1 MTDEKYRGGGSD
13 PLSKRILNSI
23 KPFSGE
29 QTSKWLAALS
39 TDAVKDSVV
48 IKNDSDPTQEPPR
61 SMAAWVDGLF
71 DHFQRY
77 AYDFSGMCNEP
88 ELQVN
93 CTRPA
98 LQEPKGPGPDTSVI
112 SLGYLS
118 THQWALVVRGEFF
131 RIQVYIVPVGV
142 LMGFKARHEEF
153 PLYMEM
159 IAAQAARNK
168 INWMLDGQPVSMDQ
182 SSAIAKRLFAHLIM
196 VARGEASDTD
206 KFSLNQKPP
215 VAPDSTLPERQKS
228 FGGGTGN
235 KIELLKPEWLLEENP
250 RPSNLRPIS
259 SQPLSGQMPQS
270 PLQASQPFL
279 QQQSQMQSQSQPQPL
294 QQRPQQ
300 NQQPQYSQPQQP
312 QHPQQLQHPQQPQHP
327 QHPQQP
333 QHPQSMQSQSMQMPS
348 PQQNQQFGQAP
359 TSGPGQQYG
368 QSQSRQSQESQSHT
382 GPQQFFANQQQQQ
395 AASSGNP
402 HAAAQGYP
410 APTISSVNAPSPG
423 QMQNAGQPRSNVQDL
438 LQQNLVLVLNECN
451 QFASALDQQLELL
464 TPIGVK
470 SIQDQDM
477 QTASEIMQRAKRLKA
492 LLDAVVSFTDEWKNS
507 SK

>member
-48 IKNDSDPTQEPPR
+48 IKNDADPTQEPSR

-77 AYDFSGMCNEP
+77 AYDFSGMCSEP

-93 CTRPA
+93 CTRPT

-131 RIQVYIVPVGV
+131 RIQVYVVPVGV

-182 SSAIAKRLFAHLIM
+182 SSAIAKRLFAHLVM

-206 KFSLNQKPP
+206 KFALNQTPP
-215 VAPDSTLPERQKS
+215 SAPESSLPARPKS

-235 KIELLKPEWLLEENP
+235 KMELLKPEWLLEENP
-250 RPSNLRPIS
+250 KPSNLRPVS
-259 SQPLSGQMPQS
+259 APPTSGQMPQS
-270 PLQASQPFL
+270 PLHAPQPFL
-279 QQQSQMQSQSQPQPL
+279 QQMPQQSQMQHSQSQAHSQPQSQSQPLQPL
-294 QQRPQQ
+294 RPQQ
-300 NQQPQYSQPQQP
+300 QQQQPQYPQSQQQP
-312 QHPQQLQHPQQPQHP
+312 QYPQQ
-327 QHPQQP
+327 QQP
-333 QHPQSMQSQSMQMPS
+333 QHPQSMQSQSMQMPG
-348 PQQNQQFGQAP
+348 PQQNQQFGQP
-359 TSGPGQQYG
+359 QGQQYG
-368 QSQSRQSQESQSHT
+368 QQQPRHSQENQSQT
-382 GPQQFFANQQQQQ
+382 GPQQFFANQQQQ
-395 AASSGNP
+395 AAAANP
-402 HAAAQGYP
+402 YGAQGYP
-410 APTISSVNAPSPG
+410 APTISSVNAPSPASQG
-423 QMQNAGQPRSNVQDL
+423 QTQNPGQAKTNVQDL

-451 QFASALDQQLELL
+451 QFAGALDQQLEVL

>member
-1 MTDEKYRGGGSD
+1 MTDDKYRGGGSD

-48 IKNDSDPTQEPPR
+48 IKNDSDPNQEPPR

-88 ELQVN
+88 ELQVS
-93 CTRPA
+93 CTRPT

-131 RIQVYIVPVGV
+131 RIQVYVVPVGV

-159 IAAQAARNK
+159 TAAQAARNK

-182 SSAIAKRLFAHLIM
+182 ASAIAKRLFAHLIM
-196 VARGEASDTD
+196 VARGEASDSD

-215 VAPDSTLPERQKS
+215 VAPDSSQPARPKS

-250 RPSNLRPIS
+250 RSPGMR
-259 SQPLSGQMPQS
+259 PQS
-270 PLQASQPFL
+270 PLPLQPPSGPLPSKPVAPPSGPLPSQPLPQAPLQAPQPFL
-279 QQQSQMQSQSQPQPL
+279 QQMPQQSQMQQSQSQPL

-300 NQQPQYSQPQQP
+300 LNQQPQY
-312 QHPQQLQHPQQPQHP
+312 
-327 QHPQQP
+327 P
-333 QHPQSMQSQSMQMPS
+333 QHPQSMQSQSMPS
-348 PQQNQQFGQAP
+348 PQQNNPQQQFGQP
-359 TSGPGQQYG
+359 QGQRQYG
-368 QSQSRQSQESQSHT
+368 QPQSRQSQESQSQT

-395 AASSGNP
+395 QASGGNP
-402 HAAAQGYP
+402 YGGPQGYP
-410 APTISSVNAPSPG
+410 APTISSVNAPSPAQQG

-451 QFASALDQQLELL
+451 QFAGAIDRQLELL

-492 LLDAVVSFTDEWKNS
+492 LLDAVVTFTDEWKNS